1 MDTNIKEIVDYL
13 EYIGILPKSAISNFN
28 NLYNSFLTRYSNN
41 VSLENSNTKNRLI
54 RSNSSSLIYSSNSN
68 NEEFI
73 IQTLSTY
80 IMSLTITQIKNMS
93 SNIIKNF
100 LKNKTK
106 INDRFM
112 SNIFKIYSNKKLKT
126 CFEFWKKNSFE
137 NNNEINNNNNINEI
151 NEVKT
156 NYKNAISNFNILKN
170 IQNQKSKK
178 LKSQKK
184 NISKSFISD
193 SNNNQPNKI
202 KNKKNFISTYNSLN
216 NSINCSQNFIKRQN
230 EYTKKVQEN
239 KEKAKNKSEEEIQL
253 LCSFSPKLYENTI
266 KVKSRYNNN
275 IINTPKSSSKKKE
288 KIKTLSRGKSCSNLT
303 SEVTERLYND
313 FTKYKQKRIDL
324 QKSIDNERGITFK
337 PKSYT
342 QNSGYLVEG
351 NFGERNRKLLED
363 RQNFAFVYDYLRQK
377 QINENSIGGGYP
389 NQLIYNY
396 LQGNNDIKN
405 NLGYNELLPDS
416 NE

>member
-126 CFEFWKKNSFE
+126 CFEFWKKNSFD

-377 QINENSIGGGYP
+377 KINEDSIGGGYP
-389 NQLIYNY
+389 NQLIYHY
-396 LQGNNDIKN
+396 LQGNNEIKN

-416 NE
+416 N

>member
-112 SNIFKIYSNKKLKT
+112 SNVFKIYSNKKLKK
-126 CFEFWKKNSFE
+126 CFEFWKKNSF
-137 NNNEINNNNNINEI
+137 NNFYEINNNINEI
-151 NEVKT
+151 NEMET
-156 NYKNAISNFNILKN
+156 NLKNPISNFNLLKK

-193 SNNNQPNKI
+193 SNNTKPNKI
-202 KNKKNFISTYNSLN
+202 KTKKNFISTYNSLN
-216 NSINCSQNFIKRQN
+216 NSTNCSQNFIKRQN

-239 KEKAKNKSEEEIQL
+239 KEKVKNKSEEELQL

-288 KIKTLSRGKSCSNLT
+288 KTKTLSRGKSYSNLS

-377 QINENSIGGGYP
+377 KINEDSIGGGYP
-389 NQLIYNY
+389 NQLIYHY
-396 LQGNNDIKN
+396 LQGNNEIKN

-416 NE
+416 N

>member
-126 CFEFWKKNSFE
+126 CFQFWKKNSFD
-137 NNNEINNNNNINEI
+137 NNDEINNNIINEI

>member
-1 MDTNIKEIVDYL
+1 MDTYIKEIVDYL

-28 NLYNSFLTRYSNN
+28 NLYTSFLTRYSNN
-41 VSLENSNTKNRLI
+41 NSLENLNSKNKLI
-54 RSNSSSLIYSSNSN
+54 TSNSSSLIYSSNN
-68 NEEFI
+68 NKEFI

-93 SNIIKNF
+93 SNIIENF
-100 LKNKTK
+100 FKNKIK
-106 INDRFM
+106 VNGRFM
-112 SNIFKIYSNKKLKT
+112 SNVFKIYSNKKLKK
-126 CFEFWKKNSFE
+126 CFEFWKKNSF
-137 NNNEINNNNNINEI
+137 NNFYEINNNINEI
-151 NEVKT
+151 NEMET
-156 NYKNAISNFNILKN
+156 NLKNPISNFNLLKK

-193 SNNNQPNKI
+193 SNNTKPNKI
-202 KNKKNFISTYNSLN
+202 KTKKNFISTYNSLN
-216 NSINCSQNFIKRQN
+216 NSTNCSQNFIKRQN

-239 KEKAKNKSEEEIQL
+239 KEKVKNKSEEELQL

>member
-1 MDTNIKEIVDYL
+1 MDTYIKEIVDYL

-28 NLYNSFLTRYSNN
+28 NLYTSFLTRYSNN
-41 VSLENSNTKNRLI
+41 NSLENLNSKNKLI
-54 RSNSSSLIYSSNSN
+54 TSNSSSLIYSSNN
-68 NEEFI
+68 NKEFI

-93 SNIIKNF
+93 SNIIENF
-100 LKNKTK
+100 FKNKIK
-106 INDRFM
+106 VNGRFM
-112 SNIFKIYSNKKLKT
+112 SNVFKIYSN
-126 CFEFWKKNSFE
+126 
-137 NNNEINNNNNINEI
+137 
-151 NEVKT
+151 
-156 NYKNAISNFNILKN
+156 
-170 IQNQKSKK
+170 KK

-193 SNNNQPNKI
+193 SNNTKPNKI
-202 KNKKNFISTYNSLN
+202 KTKKNFISTYNSLN
-216 NSINCSQNFIKRQN
+216 NSTNCSQNFIKRQN

-239 KEKAKNKSEEEIQL
+239 KEKVKNKSEEELQL

-288 KIKTLSRGKSCSNLT
+288 KTKTLSRGKSYSNLS

-377 QINENSIGGGYP
+377 KINEDSIGGGYP
-389 NQLIYNY
+389 NQLIYHY
-396 LQGNNDIKN
+396 LQGNNEIKN

-416 NE
+416 N

>member
-1 MDTNIKEIVDYL
+1 MDTYIKEIVDYL
-13 EYIGILPKSAISNFN
+13 EYIGILPKSAISNFH

-41 VSLENSNTKNRLI
+41 NSLENLNSKNKLI
-54 RSNSSSLIYSSNSN
+54 TSNSSSLIYSSNN
-68 NEEFI
+68 NKEFI

-100 LKNKTK
+100 FKNKIK
-106 INDRFM
+106 VNGRFM
-112 SNIFKIYSNKKLKT
+112 SNVFKIYSNKKLKK
-126 CFEFWKKNSFE
+126 CFEFWKKNSFD
-137 NNNEINNNNNINEI
+137 NNDEINNNIINEI
-151 NEVKT
+151 NEMKT
-156 NYKNAISNFNILKN
+156 NLKNPISNFNLLKK

-193 SNNNQPNKI
+193 SNNTKPNKI
-202 KNKKNFISTYNSLN
+202 KTKKNFISTYNSLN
-216 NSINCSQNFIKRQN
+216 NSTNCSQNFIKRQN

-239 KEKAKNKSEEEIQL
+239 KEKVKNKSEEELQL

-288 KIKTLSRGKSCSNLT
+288 KTKTLSRGKSYSNLS

-377 QINENSIGGGYP
+377 KINEDSIGGGYP
-389 NQLIYNY
+389 NQLIYHY
-396 LQGNNDIKN
+396 LQGNNEIKN

-416 NE
+416 N

>member
-28 NLYNSFLTRYSNN
+28 NLYNSFLTRYSNY

-126 CFEFWKKNSFE
+126 CFEFWKKNSFD

-239 KEKAKNKSEEEIQL
+239 KEKVKNKSEEEIQL

>member
-126 CFEFWKKNSFE
+126 CFEFWKKNSFD

>member
-13 EYIGILPKSAISNFN
+13 EYIGILPKSAISNFH
-28 NLYNSFLTRYSNN
+28 NLYNSFLTRYSNC
-41 VSLENSNTKNRLI
+41 VSSENSNSKNRLI
-54 RSNSSSLIYSSNSN
+54 KSNSSSLIYSSNSN

-93 SNIIKNF
+93 SNIIKKF
-100 LKNKTK
+100 FKNKTK
-106 INDRFM
+106 INGRFM
-112 SNIFKIYSNKKLKT
+112 NNIFKIYSNKKLKT
-126 CFEFWKKNSFE
+126 CFQFWKKNSFD
-137 NNNEINNNNNINEI
+137 NNDEINNNIINEI
-151 NEVKT
+151 NEMKT
-156 NYKNAISNFNILKN
+156 NLKNPISNFNILKN
-170 IQNQKSKK
+170 IQNHKSKK

-193 SNNNQPNKI
+193 SNNNNPSKTKR
-202 KNKKNFISTYNSLN
+202 KNNFISTYNSLN

-239 KEKAKNKSEEEIQL
+239 KEKAKNKSEEELQL
-253 LCSFSPKLYENTI
+253 LCSFSPKLYENSL
-266 KVKSRYNNN
+266 KVKSRYYNN

-288 KIKTLSRGKSCSNLT
+288 KTKTLSRGKSYSNLS

-377 QINENSIGGGYP
+377 KINENSIGGGYP